1 MGKDL
6 HATIMPFILSRMEF
20 HQDVMKVEDISTKEH
35 YIFKL
40 TRRKGLRDV
49 IVLVSDCYHFGEF
62 DYLPKPA
69 ELNDGGFILI
79 AKPESSFPNSLQH
92 HVKEDK
98 IIIGKIGILLGALRI
113 DEFWTY
119 EKPAEEKTK

>member
-6 HATIMPFILSRMEF
+6 HPTIMPFVLSRMEF

-35 YIFKL
+35 YMFRL

-49 IVLVSDCYHFGEF
+49 IVLVSNCYHFSEF
-62 DYLPKPA
+62 DYLSKPA
-69 ELNDGGFILI
+69 ELNEGGFILI
-79 AKPESSFPNSLQH
+79 AKPESSFPNNLQH

-98 IIIGKIGILLGALRI
+98 IIIGKIGILLGALRV

-119 EKPAEEKTK
+119 EKPTEEKAK

>member
-6 HATIMPFILSRMEF
+6 HPTIMPFVLSRMEF

-35 YIFKL
+35 YMFRL

-49 IVLVSDCYHFGEF
+49 IVLVSDCYHFSEF
-62 DYLPKPA
+62 DYLSKPA
-69 ELNDGGFILI
+69 ELNNGGFILL
-79 AKPESSFPNSLQH
+79 AKPESSFPNNLQH

-98 IIIGKIGILLGALRI
+98 IIIGKISILLGALRV

-119 EKPAEEKTK
+119 EKPVEEKPK

>member
-6 HATIMPFILSRMEF
+6 HPTIMPFVISRMEF
-20 HQDVMKVEDISTKEH
+20 HQDVISVEDISNSEH
-35 YIFKL
+35 YMFRL
-40 TRRKGLRDV
+40 TRRNGLRDV
-49 IVLVSDCYHFGEF
+49 VVLVSDCYHFSEF
-62 DYLPKPA
+62 DYLSKPA

-79 AKPESSFPNSLQH
+79 AKPESSFPNDLQH

-119 EKPAEEKTK
+119 EKPRQEKAK

>member
-6 HATIMPFILSRMEF
+6 HPSIMPFVERKMES
-20 HQDVMKVEDISTKEH
+20 HPYIVNVEDISTKEH

-40 TRRKGLRDV
+40 IRKDSLRDV
-49 IVLVSDCYHFGEF
+49 VVLISDCYHFSEF
-62 DYLPKPA
+62 DYLSKPV

-79 AKPESSFPNSLQH
+79 ARPESSFPSDIQH
-92 HVKEDK
+92 HIKEDK
-98 IIIGKIGILLGALRI
+98 TIIGKIGILLGALKI

-119 EKPAEEKTK
+119 EKPR